1 MYRVA
6 FGLLIA
12 LALLMGGNAAHAQYP
27 NRPVRLVMP
36 YAVGGTGD
44 ILIRI
49 LAQRMSQDT
58 GNAFVVENKPGAV
71 GKIGYQM
78 VASSTPDGYLF
89 VAADGGYA
97 MLPALSKT
105 LSWNF
110 DTDLVPVT
118 IYAQTPYVIVVST
131 ESRIKSLRDL
141 LADAKANPGKFNYGS
156 SGTGGATHI
165 AMELLQQRANVSMTH
180 VPFKGNGDAIISLL
194 QGSIDLV
201 LTSVPTAMAQ
211 IKSGKLKALA
221 VTSQRRVSALPDVP
235 TAAEAGLDFDLS
247 NWYGMM
253 AANGTAA
260 SSIDY
265 VVQRVAQALQSTQ
278 VKDAFAAQGAES
290 VIMNPAE
297 FKRVLA
303 SDVQLW
309 GKTIRAAGIKPE

>member
-1 MYRVA
+1 MYRLRA
-6 FGLLIA
+6 LIA
-12 LALLMGGNAAHAQYP
+12 LALIIGVSTAYAQYP

-49 LAQRMSQDT
+49 LAQKISTDT

-118 IYAQTPYVIVVST
+118 IYAQTPYVIVVPTS
-131 ESRIKSLRDL
+131 SPVKSLRDL
-141 LADAKANPGKFNYGS
+141 LSQAKANPGKLNYGS

-165 AMELLQQRANVSMTH
+165 AVELLQQRAGISMTH
-180 VPFKGNGDAIISLL
+180 VPFKGNGDAIISLI
-194 QGSIDLV
+194 QGSIDMV
-201 LTSVPTAMAQ
+201 LTSVPTAMGQ
-211 IKSGKLKALA
+211 IRSGKIRALA
-221 VTSQRRVSALPDVP
+221 VTSKNRVSALPEVP
-235 TAAEAGLDFDLS
+235 TAAEAGLDFDLA
-247 NWYGMM
+247 NWYGVM
-253 AANGTAA
+253 APSGTPA

-265 VVQRVAQALQSTQ
+265 LVQKIGQALQSTQ
-278 VKDAFAAQGAES
+278 VKEAFAAQGADP
-290 VIMNPAE
+290 VIMSPAE

-303 SDVQLW
+303 SDVDLW
-309 GKTIRAAGIKPE
+309 NKTIRSAGIKPE